1 MYNSIGRDIARTDFN
16 YPARKAPMTDKS
28 DFFDAAQVLGRSTG
42 SESGENSNTNKKTTS
57 SDSWVV
63 TGTTSDGR
71 TGVLYWEKDM
81 LASVWGEGGTVNVK
95 YHEDSTEED
104 PIAIA
109 WGVDSNGKEYRQVI
123 HLNDVDPNHAT
134 PAEMIALKSHLAKM
148 GYEDAADAGPGA
160 LWSALGSGYDANT
173 KMDFE
178 KYYKEYIAMQQLANN
193 KTGAALYQYELER
206 FLFFH
211 QQNEDKNSARI

>member
-1 MYNSIGRDIARTDFN
+1 M
-16 YPARKAPMTDKS
+16 
-28 DFFDAAQVLGRSTG
+28 
-42 SESGENSNTNKKTTS
+42 
-57 SDSWVV
+57 
-63 TGTTSDGR
+63 
-71 TGVLYWEKDM
+71 
-81 LASVWGEGGTVNVK
+81 
-95 YHEDSTEED
+95 
-104 PIAIA
+104 
-109 WGVDSNGKEYRQVI
+109 
-123 HLNDVDPNHAT
+123 NDVDPNHAT

-178 KYYKEYIAMQQLANN
+178 KYYKEFIAMQQLANN

-206 FLFFH
+206 FLFFN